1 MNIKLKYQYYLLL
14 IPGTFPLILCI
25 SMLYYKKY
33 LKKYKIR
40 SLFKI
45 ILNGLIVWVFFYM
58 LPDLIYSGSIDY
70 IVDNTLLFIMFLYV
84 MNFTAGIYQIREEK
98 ILLENYS

>member
-1 MNIKLKYQYYLLL
+1 MNKKLKYQYYLLL
-14 IPGTFPLILCI
+14 IPGAFPFILCI

-33 LKKYKIR
+33 LKRHKIR

-45 ILNGLIVWVFFYM
+45 ILNGLIVWVLFYI
-58 LPDLIYSGSIDY
+58 LPDIIYNGSIDY
-70 IVDNTLLFIMFLYV
+70 IVDNTLLFIIFLYV

-98 ILLENYS
+98 KILEKYS